1 MAFGDSAGGLLEG
14 FRMANSDL
22 QAKHQ
27 QLMNDAISQAQ
38 QQHAQQE
45 LDQQK
50 TQEDNLNHYRTGQN
64 YMQMLGQYKDYQNA
78 GGTGAAFS
86 AMLKPLGS
94 SDKNIAAFLDSVK
107 NQGQGQEYLDAKEA
121 AKAKLT
127 ADQVKAQNEQDNA
140 MRTLQEKYLEHQTT
154 LNPLLDPNVAMRAA
168 QATYPTSGGGQNGS
182 NGTSGTN
189 SAPSSSVF
197 PNNHQ
202 QNASDA
208 VAKASPGGPALGTMT
223 MPSGATAPSLSAM
236 WAQMQ
241 GQQPPQNSPNV
252 PPQQSLP
259 SAGGVAAQPV
269 PGTSPPGAGLPQS
282 MVNPTSQITGDQGQ
296 APPGQMQGGQGANG
310 ITPGLPAPAPPQP
323 IQAINPNP
331 YDGISAAFNLKQA
344 AQAQKDHQEEVATQI
359 QEETLRQLR
368 ERFPGEQVKAK
379 LDAIYKAQQIKI
391 EAQQADQANKLF
403 PGNLAKQ
410 NADINASNASS
421 WATVQNAKT
430 NAGRLAFEKTKD
442 ALDRADN
449 INGKMSATE
458 ITGAYTNARQLLDM
472 KKDFSSQLLANQ
484 AAESS
489 ARWYLD
495 PKNVAIPA
503 PSDPKYS
510 DVMQKKA
517 DANASISGI
526 FDPETQKPGPSPL
539 EAQRNILKYN
549 IDQTQDLIDKTQII
563 LNRIG
568 AARPTSLGG
577 KPDKVF
583 DPTKE
588 NSLPGAPP
596 GTVGNG
602 KNKLKFPTNQS
613 IPAAGKKLIND
624 GTRTLKTKSGNSF
637 TVQKLP

>member
-1 MAFGDSAGGLLEG
+1 MGFGDSAGGLLEG
-14 FRMANSDL
+14 FRMANQDL

-50 TQEDNLNHYRTGQN
+50 TQEDNLNKYRTAQSYG
-64 YMQMLGQYKDYQNA
+64 QMLKSFQDYQDS
-78 GGTGAAFS
+78 GGTGSRFYGMWSPAA
-86 AMLKPLGS
+86 GD
-94 SDKNIAAFLDSVK
+94 DKNMGAFLESIK
-107 NQGQGQEYLDAKEA
+107 NQGQSPEYLAAQKALQAQGDA
-121 AKAKLT
+121 AK
-127 ADQVKAQNEQDNA
+127 VKAQNEQDNA
-140 MRTLQEKYLEHQTT
+140 MRVLQEKYIEHQTT
-154 LNPLLDPNVAMRAA
+154 LNPHLDPNVAMRAA
-168 QATYPTSGGGQNGS
+168 QATYPTSGGGQNS
-182 NGTSGTN
+182 TNGTSGTN

-223 MPSGATAPSLSAM
+223 MP
-236 WAQMQ
+236 
-241 GQQPPQNSPNV
+241 PQSSPV
-252 PPQQSLP
+252 VSPQQVLP
-259 SAGGVAAQPV
+259 PVNGGAAP
-269 PGTSPPGAGLPQS
+269 PASPSTGAGVPQS

-310 ITPGLPAPAPPQP
+310 VTPGLPAPAPPQP

-391 EAQQADQANKLF
+391 EAQQVDQANKLF

-495 PKNVAIPA
+495 PNNVAIPA
-503 PSDPKYS
+503 PSDPKYA

-563 LNRIG
+563 LNRVGG
-568 AARPTSLGG
+568 AKPTNNGG
-577 KPDKVF
+577 KPDKVY
-583 DPTKE
+583 DPTKG
-588 NSLPGAPP
+588 NSIPGAPP
-596 GTVGNG
+596 GTQGNG
-602 KNKLKFPTNQS
+602 KNSLKFPTNQS
-613 IPAAGKKLIND
+613 IPAAGQKLIKAGGGKVD
-624 GTRTLKTKSGNSF
+624 YKSMSTADLLKRLG
-637 TVQKLP
+637 QKVK